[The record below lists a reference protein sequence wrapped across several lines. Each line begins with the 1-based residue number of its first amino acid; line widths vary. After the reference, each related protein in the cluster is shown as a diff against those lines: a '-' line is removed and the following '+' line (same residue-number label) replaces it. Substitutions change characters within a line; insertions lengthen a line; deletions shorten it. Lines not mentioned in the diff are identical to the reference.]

1 MKKLIGRLSGT
12 DFSLWLFVT
21 KTIAKTRAV
30 QPQAEVCAK
39 FVLIALLLVSVGAT
53 SCRKPN
59 PADEKRFD
67 LKGKVVAVERDKHL
81 VTISHEAVK
90 DFMPGMTMPFML
102 PDEATLGYL
111 ATGDDITATLVV
123 NGGQSWLENVT
134 ITRQSTDP
142 SATTGITEAKEGD
155 EVPDYTM
162 VNQDAKDI
170 RLNNFRG
177 KALLLT
183 FIYTRCPLPEYCNL
197 MSTNFAEVDRQL
209 QKEPDVYS
217 KTHLL
222 SITIDPEYD
231 TPKVLRSYG
240 AAHTERYQNETFEHW
255 DFASGTKDQI
265 KGVAQFF
272 GLRYFQGSDQI
283 VHGLRTVIISPE
295 GKVVKVY
302 RDNQWKP
309 EDVVG
314 EMKRALGGG

>member
-30 QPQAEVCAK
+30 QPQTEVCAK

-123 NGGQSWLENVT
+123 DGGQSWLENVT

-177 KALLLT
+177 KAVTLDLHLHALPSARVLQPDEHK
-183 FIYTRCPLPEYCNL
+183 FRRGRSAVAEGTRRLFQDALVEYH
-197 MSTNFAEVDRQL
+197 
-209 QKEPDVYS
+209 Y
-217 KTHLL
+217 
-222 SITIDPEYD
+222 
-231 TPKVLRSYG
+231 RS
-240 AAHTERYQNETFEHW
+240 
-255 DFASGTKDQI
+255 
-265 KGVAQFF
+265 
-272 GLRYFQGSDQI
+272 
-283 VHGLRTVIISPE
+283 
-295 GKVVKVY
+295 
-302 RDNQWKP
+302 
-309 EDVVG
+309 
-314 EMKRALGGG
+314 